1 LDTGILWIAKVGSFA
16 DMKKIL
22 NIISSPRGAESY
34 SIQLAETLIDKLR
47 AQYPGSTVKTVDL
60 VKAQFPHL
68 EEAQLAGFFT
78 PPDQHEERHRSAV
91 HHSDEAIGEVFG
103 ADIIIVGAPMYNFGV
118 PSALK
123 AWIDHIVR
131 AGKTFSYSEKGAAAL
146 VNGKKAYLVIASGG
160 VYSEGPMK
168 EHDFVE
174 PYLRWILGFIGLT
187 DITTVRVEGLAIPG
201 LKETALEKAIA
212 GIHLN

>member
-1 LDTGILWIAKVGSFA
+1 
-16 DMKKIL
+16 
-22 NIISSPRGAESY
+22 
-34 SIQLAETLIDKLR
+34 
-47 AQYPGSTVKTVDL
+47 
-60 VKAQFPHL
+60 
-68 EEAQLAGFFT
+68 
-78 PPDQHEERHRSAV
+78 
-91 HHSDEAIGEVFG
+91 
-103 ADIIIVGAPMYNFGV
+103 MYNFSL

-131 AGKTFSYSEKGAAAL
+131 AGKTFSYSEKGVSAL
-146 VNGKKAYLVIASGG
+146 VTGKKVFLVIASGG
-160 VYSEGPMK
+160 VYSDGPLK

-187 DITTVRVEGLAIPG
+187 DITTVRVEGAGVPG